1 MEISNDLK
9 SYIYI
14 KIFKIFKIFDTNQI
28 LKLKIVKIG
37 SKESFFKLKMIPLI
51 SIQKG
56 IQEFHN
62 PINTLPRIL
71 SKTTATLYYK
81 IVSFV
86 LFCILLIFLF
96 RVVFAKDEIKQANA
110 KVIGISE
117 LEPKLQTG
125 DLVFVSYKNT
135 LGYFMRGWANSV
147 WTHVGM
153 IMRDGDE
160 LYVME
165 TADYSSLEPSR
176 DSLEPSKDVLE
187 PKDSLKHE
195 DSKDSSKNISL
206 KQFNKKGI
214 FVIPFEIWKSFNKHH
229 PISCVPLETPKF
241 PDIWDR
247 RKLILE
253 FWKIQQSKLDE
264 FGVGVSVWSKVLWKK
279 KFDEN
284 KSKEK
289 QNITCFELI
298 VKILQN
304 ANVAKKI
311 YTPGSYYTGE
321 LADRKLELEDGF
333 KFGKTYLV
341 KK

>member
-1 MEISNDLK
+1 
-9 SYIYI
+9 
-14 KIFKIFKIFDTNQI
+14 
-28 LKLKIVKIG
+28 
-37 SKESFFKLKMIPLI
+37 MIPLI
-51 SIQKG
+51 SFQKG

-62 PINTLPRIL
+62 PINPLPKIL
-71 SKTTATLYYK
+71 SKSSNLLYYK
-81 IVSFV
+81 VVVFI
-86 LFCILLIFLF
+86 LFCILLIFIF
-96 RVVFAKDEIKQANA
+96 RVLFAKNEIKNSNP
-110 KVIGISE
+110 KTISFSE
-117 LEPKLQTG
+117 LEPNLQTG

-153 IMRDGDE
+153 IMRDENE

-165 TADYSSLEPSR
+165 TADYTSLRDVVNPSK
-176 DSLEPSKDVLE
+176 DSLEPSKDV
-187 PKDSLKHE
+187 KD
-195 DSKDSSKNISL
+195 ISL
-206 KQFNKKGI
+206 KKFNKKGI

-229 PISCVPLETPKF
+229 SISCVPLETPKI
-241 PDIWDR
+241 PEIWDR

-284 KSKEK
+284 ENKEK

-333 KFGKTYLV
+333 KFGKPYLIS
-341 KK
+341 KY

>member
-1 MEISNDLK
+1 
-9 SYIYI
+9 
-14 KIFKIFKIFDTNQI
+14 
-28 LKLKIVKIG
+28 
-37 SKESFFKLKMIPLI
+37 MIPLI
-51 SIQKG
+51 SFQKG

-62 PINTLPRIL
+62 PINPLPKIL
-71 SKTTATLYYK
+71 SKSSVMLYYK

-86 LFCILLIFLF
+86 LFSILFIFIL
-96 RVVFAKDEIKQANA
+96 RVVFAKNEIKQANA
-110 KVIGISE
+110 KSISFPE
-117 LEPKLQTG
+117 LETKLQTG
-125 DLVFVSYKNT
+125 DLVFVSYHNS

-165 TADYSSLEPSR
+165 TADYSSLEPR
-176 DSLEPSKDVLE
+176 YDVE
-187 PKDSLKHE
+187 NKKE
-195 DSKDSSKNISL
+195 ISL

-229 PISCVPLETPKF
+229 PISYIPLETPQF
-241 PDIWDR
+241 WDR

-264 FGVGVSVWSKVLWKK
+264 FGVGVDVWSKVLWKK
-279 KFDEN
+279 KFEN
-284 KSKEK
+284 QDSKEK

-298 VKILQN
+298 VKLLQN
-304 ANVAKKI
+304 TNVAKKI

-321 LADRKLELEDGF
+321 LAGRKLELEDGF
-333 KFGKTYLV
+333 KFGKPYLIS
-341 KK
+341 K

>member
-1 MEISNDLK
+1 
-9 SYIYI
+9 
-14 KIFKIFKIFDTNQI
+14 
-28 LKLKIVKIG
+28 
-37 SKESFFKLKMIPLI
+37 MIPLI

-56 IQEFHN
+56 MQEFHN
-62 PINTLPRIL
+62 PINPLPKIL
-71 SKTTATLYYK
+71 SKSSTLLYYK
-81 IVSFV
+81 VVSFV
-86 LFCILLIFLF
+86 LFCILFIFLF
-96 RVVFAKDEIKQANA
+96 RVAFAKNEIKQSNA

-125 DLVFVSYKNT
+125 DLVFVSYHNL

-165 TADYSSLEPSR
+165 TADYSSIQE
-176 DSLEPSKDVLE
+176 SKELI
-187 PKDSLKHE
+187 KD
-195 DSKDSSKNISL
+195 ISL

-229 PISCVPLETPKF
+229 PISCIPLETPQT
-241 PDIWDR
+241 PQIWDR

-279 KFDEN
+279 KFEN
-284 KSKEK
+284 QTSKEK

-298 VKILQN
+298 VKLLQN
-304 ANVAKKI
+304 ANVAKKM

-321 LADRKLELEDGF
+321 LAARKLELEDGF
-333 KFGKTYLV
+333 KFGKPYLIS
-341 KK
+341 K

>member
-1 MEISNDLK
+1 
-9 SYIYI
+9 
-14 KIFKIFKIFDTNQI
+14 
-28 LKLKIVKIG
+28 
-37 SKESFFKLKMIPLI
+37 MIPLI
-51 SIQKG
+51 SFQKG

-62 PINTLPRIL
+62 PINPLPKIL
-71 SKTTATLYYK
+71 SKSSVSLYYK

-86 LFCILLIFLF
+86 LFCILLIFIF
-96 RVVFAKDEIKQANA
+96 RVVFAKNEIKQANA
-110 KVIGISE
+110 KSISFPE

-125 DLVFVSYKNT
+125 DLVFVSYHNS

-165 TADYSSLEPSR
+165 TADYSSLEPKDVVKLSR
-176 DSLEPSKDVLE
+176 DITESSKD
-187 PKDSLKHE
+187 
-195 DSKDSSKNISL
+195 ISL

-214 FVIPFEIWKSFNKHH
+214 FVIPFEVWKSFNKHH
-229 PISCVPLETPKF
+229 PISCIPLETTQELRF
-241 PDIWDR
+241 WDR

-264 FGVGVSVWSKVLWKK
+264 FGVGVGVWSKVLWKK
-279 KFDEN
+279 KFETQTSN
-284 KSKEK
+284 EK

-311 YTPGSYYTGE
+311 YTPGSYYTGT
-321 LADRKLELEDGF
+321 LAGRKLELEDGF
-333 KFGKTYLV
+333 KFGKPYLIS
-341 KK
+341 K

>member
-1 MEISNDLK
+1 LIIIKYSISNIQ
-9 SYIYI
+9 Y
-14 KIFKIFKIFDTNQI
+14 QI
-28 LKLKIVKIG
+28 LKLKIIKIG

-51 SIQKG
+51 SFQKG

-62 PINTLPRIL
+62 PINPLPKIL
-71 SKTTATLYYK
+71 SKSTTILYYK

-86 LFCILLIFLF
+86 LFCILLIFVF
-96 RVVFAKDEIKQANA
+96 RVVFAKDEIKQGNA
-110 KVIGISE
+110 KSITFLE

-135 LGYFMRGWANSV
+135 LGYFMRGWADSV

-153 IMRDGDE
+153 IMRDGNE

-165 TADYSSLEPSR
+165 TADYSSLEHVKDVVKPSR
-176 DSLEPSKDVLE
+176 DIIESSKD
-187 PKDSLKHE
+187 
-195 DSKDSSKNISL
+195 ISL
-206 KQFNKKGI
+206 KRFNKKGI

-229 PISCVPLETPKF
+229 PISCIPLETTQELGF
-241 PDIWDR
+241 WDR

-279 KFDEN
+279 KFEN
-284 KSKEK
+284 QDTKEK

-298 VKILQN
+298 VKLLQN
-304 ANVAKKI
+304 TNVAKKI

-321 LADRKLELEDGF
+321 LAARKLELEDGF
-333 KFGKTYLV
+333 RFGKPYIIS
-341 KK
+341 K

>member
-1 MEISNDLK
+1 
-9 SYIYI
+9 
-14 KIFKIFKIFDTNQI
+14 
-28 LKLKIVKIG
+28 
-37 SKESFFKLKMIPLI
+37 MIPLI
-51 SIQKG
+51 SFQKG
-56 IQEFHN
+56 LQEFHN
-62 PINTLPRIL
+62 PVNPLPKIL

-81 IVSFV
+81 IISLI
-86 LFCILLIFLF
+86 LFCILIIFLF
-96 RVVFAKDEIKQANA
+96 RVLFAKNEIKSSNA
-110 KVIGISE
+110 KSISFSE

-125 DLVFVSYKNT
+125 DLVFVSYNNS

-153 IMRDGDE
+153 IMRDGND

-165 TADYSSLEPSR
+165 TADYSSLEP
-176 DSLEPSKDVLE
+176 KDVLE
-187 PKDSLKHE
+187 STKD
-195 DSKDSSKNISL
+195 ISL

-229 PISCVPLETPKF
+229 QISCIPLETTQELRF
-241 PDIWDR
+241 WDR

-279 KFDEN
+279 KFDEHEN
-284 KSKEK
+284 KEK

-311 YTPGSYYTGE
+311 YTPGSYYTGT

-333 KFGKTYLV
+333 KFGKPYLIS
-341 KK
+341 K

>member
-1 MEISNDLK
+1 
-9 SYIYI
+9 
-14 KIFKIFKIFDTNQI
+14 
-28 LKLKIVKIG
+28 
-37 SKESFFKLKMIPLI
+37 MIPLI
-51 SIQKG
+51 SFQKG

-62 PINTLPRIL
+62 PINPLPKIL
-71 SKTTATLYYK
+71 SKSSTLLYYK

-86 LFCILLIFLF
+86 LFCILLIFIF
-96 RVVFAKDEIKQANA
+96 RVLFAKNEIKNSNP
-110 KVIGISE
+110 KPISFSE
-117 LEPKLQTG
+117 LEPNLQTG
-125 DLVFVSYKNT
+125 DLVFVSYKNM

-153 IMRDGDE
+153 IMRDGNE

-165 TADYSSLEPSR
+165 TADYTSLRDSLEPSR
-176 DSLEPSKDVLE
+176 DVKD
-187 PKDSLKHE
+187 
-195 DSKDSSKNISL
+195 ISL

-214 FVIPFEIWKSFNKHH
+214 FVIPFEIWKQFNKHH
-229 PISCVPLETPKF
+229 PISCIPLETPKI
-241 PDIWDR
+241 PEIWDR

-284 KSKEK
+284 ETKEK

-304 ANVAKKI
+304 SNVAKKI
-311 YTPGSYYTGE
+311 YTPGSYYTGT

-333 KFGKTYLV
+333 KFGKPYLIS
-341 KK
+341 K

>member
-1 MEISNDLK
+1 MEILKDLK

-28 LKLKIVKIG
+28 LKLKIVEIS

-62 PINTLPRIL
+62 PINPLPKIL
-71 SKTTATLYYK
+71 SKSSTLLYYK
-81 IVSFV
+81 IFSFV

-165 TADYSSLEPSR
+165 TADYSSLEPS
-176 DSLEPSKDVLE
+176 KDVLE
-187 PKDSLKHE
+187 TTKD
-195 DSKDSSKNISL
+195 ISL

-229 PISCVPLETPKF
+229 LISCIPLETPKI
-241 PDIWDR
+241 PEIWDR

-279 KFDEN
+279 KFDKNET
-284 KSKEK
+284 KEK

-311 YTPGSYYTGE
+311 YTPGSYYTGT

-333 KFGKTYLV
+333 KFGKPYLIS
-341 KK
+341 K

>member
-1 MEISNDLK
+1 
-9 SYIYI
+9 
-14 KIFKIFKIFDTNQI
+14 
-28 LKLKIVKIG
+28 
-37 SKESFFKLKMIPLI
+37 MIPLI
-51 SIQKG
+51 SFQKG

-62 PINTLPRIL
+62 PINPLPKIL

-86 LFCILLIFLF
+86 LFCILLIFIF
-96 RVVFAKDEIKQANA
+96 RVLFAKDEIKNSNA
-110 KVIGISE
+110 KSITFSE

-153 IMRDGDE
+153 IMRDGDN

-165 TADYSSLEPSR
+165 TADYSSLEPR
-176 DSLEPSKDVLE
+176 DVLEPSKDV
-187 PKDSLKHE
+187 KD
-195 DSKDSSKNISL
+195 ISL

-229 PISCVPLETPKF
+229 SISCLPLETPKI
-241 PDIWDR
+241 PEIWDR

-284 KSKEK
+284 ETKEK

-321 LADRKLELEDGF
+321 LAGRKLELEDGF
-333 KFGKTYLV
+333 KFGKPYLIS
-341 KK
+341 KS

>member
-1 MEISNDLK
+1 
-9 SYIYI
+9 
-14 KIFKIFKIFDTNQI
+14 
-28 LKLKIVKIG
+28 
-37 SKESFFKLKMIPLI
+37 MIPLI
-51 SIQKG
+51 SIQRG

-62 PINTLPRIL
+62 PINPLPKIL
-71 SKTTATLYYK
+71 SKYSVSLYYK
-81 IVSFV
+81 IVSFI
-86 LFCILLIFLF
+86 LFCILFIFLF
-96 RVVFAKDEIKQANA
+96 RVVFAKDEIKQANP
-110 KVIGISE
+110 KSIVFSE
-117 LEPKLQTG
+117 LETKLQTG

-176 DSLEPSKDVLE
+176 DIIKESNDSIE
-187 PKDSLKHE
+187 PK
-195 DSKDSSKNISL
+195 KDISL

-214 FVIPFEIWKSFNKHH
+214 FVIPFEAWKSFNKHH
-229 PISCVPLETPKF
+229 PISCVPLEATQENSF
-241 PDIWDR
+241 WDR

-264 FGVGVSVWSKVLWKK
+264 FGVGVSVWSKVLWRK

-284 KSKEK
+284 ETKEK

-311 YTPGSYYTGE
+311 YTPGSYYTGT

-333 KFGKTYLV
+333 KFGKPYLV

>member
-1 MEISNDLK
+1 
-9 SYIYI
+9 
-14 KIFKIFKIFDTNQI
+14 
-28 LKLKIVKIG
+28 
-37 SKESFFKLKMIPLI
+37 MIPLI
-51 SIQKG
+51 SFQKG

-62 PINTLPRIL
+62 PINPLPKIL
-71 SKTTATLYYK
+71 SKSSALLYYK
-81 IVSFV
+81 VVSFI
-86 LFCILLIFLF
+86 LFFILLIFIF
-96 RVVFAKDEIKQANA
+96 RVLFAKNEIKNSNA
-110 KVIGISE
+110 KSITFSE

-153 IMRDGDE
+153 IMRDGNE

-165 TADYSSLEPSR
+165 TADYT
-176 DSLEPSKDVLE
+176 
-187 PKDSLKHE
+187 SLK
-195 DSKDSSKNISL
+195 DIKDISL

-229 PISCVPLETPKF
+229 SISCVPLETPMI
-241 PDIWDR
+241 PEIWDR

-264 FGVGVSVWSKVLWKK
+264 FGVGVSVWNKVLWKK

-284 KSKEK
+284 ENKEK

-321 LADRKLELEDGF
+321 LANRKLELEDGF
-333 KFGKTYLV
+333 KFGKPYLI
-341 KK
+341 KL